1 MTMSKGIKRAKDH
14 DDPQQASHK
23 NRKFNHCFFTKGAN
37 LSGFLLSHSF
47 VMPQAD
53 PGVAA
58 EIEMAPEAR
67 LWMKK
72 ELGC

>member
-1 MTMSKGIKRAKDH
+1 MMIPNKPPTRT
-14 DDPQQASHK
+14 ASL
-23 NRKFNHCFFTKGAN
+23 NHCFFTKGAN